1 MALLLLS
8 CIILRATASSL
19 RTALIGFLH
28 YWVVN
33 IFQLF
38 LFALVLTFLFVRMAC
53 EPALNLRDLTQN
65 NSFIFL
71 ADFSLEL
78 FVIYCMLNIHSVALQ
93 AVLSLNFSLDF
104 LVLLF
109 EFLSLFD
116 QFLNVLLGKPSF
128 VVCYGYFGI
137 L

>member
-1 MALLLLS
+1 MAS
-8 CIILRATASSL
+8 
-19 RTALIGFLH
+19 
-28 YWVVN
+28 
-33 IFQLF
+33 
-38 LFALVLTFLFVRMAC
+38 

-65 NSFIFL
+65 HSLVFL
-71 ADFSLEL
+71 ANLSLEL
-78 FVIYCMLNIHSVALQ
+78 LVIYCMLNIHRVAFQ
-93 AVLSLNFSLDF
+93 TVLGLNFSLDF

-116 QFLNVLLGKPSF
+116 QFLNILLRKPSF